1 METIEGNKLIAEF
14 MGAECE
20 TDDFDRVTNEYDLFG
35 AGLLPDIS
43 GFDPDAKHFYTPD
56 QMKFHE
62 SWDWLMPVVEKIEDI
77 QDGNEGDSIRGHIYE
92 VTIKQGNIVTIQGD
106 GCSIWADA
114 SPKILSVW
122 IAVVEFIKWYNQNK

>member
-1 METIEGNKLIAEF
+1 METIEGNKLIAGF
-14 MGAECE
+14 MGHEVMEEEAFLSGDYEQGKDM
-20 TDDFDRVTNEYDLFG
+20 TNIRVDVSLRY
-35 AGLLPDIS
+35 
-43 GFDPDAKHFYTPD
+43 
-56 QMKFHE
+56 HE